1 MIAQTSVWDTE
12 TDAREFFDAYMK
24 RSKLRY
30 PDAKDVG
37 QINSGDQTRNSKPE
51 TRNFYSWQTDEG
63 QVVME
68 LRGLRVTIIEGLSQQ
83 VDANNL
89 LKVLR
94 S

>member
-1 MIAQTSVWDTE
+1 LAQTSVWDTE
-12 TDAREFFDAYMK
+12 TDAREFFDAYVK
-24 RSKLRY
+24 RTELRY
-30 PDAKDVG
+30 PNLKVWNDTQHPAPPTFK
-37 QINSGDQTRNSKPE
+37 T
-51 TRNFYSWQTDEG
+51 WQTDEG
-63 QVVME
+63 QVIME